1 MYRQIIKNSINLTLK
16 NKKLWLFGLA
26 TALLGNG
33 GELDLF
39 LKNAERAQNLPQRFL
54 DLPNFFQNNLIAE
67 KFIFSLKNLA
77 FSQKP
82 ILSFLIL
89 VFLSLLIWLIIITQG
104 ALVKTI
110 GEKTKPETN
119 SRLSWQKIK
128 KNWLVCRQYFW
139 ELLFINITLKGG
151 AFVIS
156 LLVALPIYILLTK
169 FSSQNHILFLSLIFF
184 FIFTPIGVISSFL
197 TKYALCYLIIGKK
210 HINEAI
216 LKSFILF
223 RDNWL
228 ITLENAILL
237 YALNIIFAVL
247 MLTLG
252 LIISFPALTGLSL
265 AFYPQILKV
274 GYMVTIIALILI
286 PIGLLTGS
294 LLAVFQ
300 YSVWTKLFLEIK
312 GRKKILSKLA
322 RTAAALPKKLG
333 LVKQIVG

>member
-1 MYRQIIKNSINLTLK
+1 MYRQIIKKSIRLTLK

-26 TALLGNG
+26 AALLGNG
-33 GELDLF
+33 GELELF

-54 DLPNFFQNNLIAE
+54 DLPNFFQNNLITE
-67 KFIFSLKNLA
+67 KFILSLKNLA

-89 VFLSLLIWLIIITQG
+89 IFLGLLIWLIIIAQG
-104 ALVKTI
+104 ALIKTI
-110 GEKTKPETN
+110 GENNKQEAK
-119 SRLSWQKIK
+119 SRLSWQKMK
-128 KNWLVCRQYFW
+128 KYWIVCRQYFW
-139 ELLFINITLKGG
+139 ELLFINIVLKGG
-151 AFVIS
+151 VFVIS
-156 LLVALPIYILLTK
+156 LLVTLPIYILLTE
-169 FSSQNHILFLSLIFF
+169 FSPKNHILFLSLIFF
-184 FIFTPIGVISSFL
+184 AIFTPLGIISSFL

-210 HINEAI
+210 HIGEAI

-237 YALNIIFAVL
+237 YALNLIFAVL
-247 MLTLG
+247 MLILG
-252 LIISFPALTGLSL
+252 LIISFPALAGLSL
-265 AFYPQILKV
+265 AFYPQILKI
-274 GYMVTIIALILI
+274 GYMATIIALILM

-322 RTAAALPKKLG
+322 RSAAALPKKLG
-333 LVKQIVG
+333 LIKQIVG